1 MPTASKNTFAI
12 YLLITKV
19 FLKKR
24 KIGVK
29 LVIQFEF
36 PIFRLSG
43 QALILLF
50 DLA

>member
-1 MPTASKNTFAI
+1 MPTALKNTFAI

-19 FLKKR
+19 FLK